1 MRGKAVCRI
10 DSLPPENL
18 EFENVVLTYVSRE
31 SMVILSR
38 ENGDEPE
45 ELLVMESATVDI
57 LSRTEIDLEGFI
69 CPNEGDKRFF
79 RCRLKF
85 RV

>member
-1 MRGKAVCRI
+1 
-10 DSLPPENL
+10 
-18 EFENVVLTYVSRE
+18 
-31 SMVILSR
+31 MVILSR